1 MDKIKFVSSSSFKDI
16 KDNFNNI
23 DYNVE
28 DYKGVGVYCFIISC
42 RGIVDE
48 IIKVSDNNEFELSS
62 KEELIKECMEDS
74 EDIEYDYWD
83 EFCNSGE
90 MIKGGDI
97 EVYYEDIGEED
108 SRMYFYIVE

>member
-1 MDKIKFVSSSSFKDI
+1 MDKIKFESSSNFKDI
-16 KDNFNNI
+16 SNEFNNI

-42 RGIVDE
+42 RGEVDE

-83 EFCNSGE
+83 EFCGSGKIDNNNVE
-90 MIKGGDI
+90 G
-97 EVYYEDIGEED
+97 YYEDIGEED

>member
-1 MDKIKFVSSSSFKDI
+1 MDRIKFVSSSSFKDI
-16 KDNFNNI
+16 SNEFNGFV
-23 DYNVE
+23 YNVE

-42 RGIVDE
+42 RGEVDE

-62 KEELIKECMEDS
+62 KEELIEECMEDS

-83 EFCNSGE
+83 EFCESGKIDNNNVE
-90 MIKGGDI
+90 G
-97 EVYYEDIGEED
+97 YYEDIGEED